1 MMTKKEF
8 FACIASTENTN
19 ITEEMRSFAEYM
31 LEQMER
37 EANNRKAKNA
47 EKSAEKNAA
56 FREQILEVLKAEPS
70 ETFTTS
76 EIAEALEVSVQKA
89 SAILR
94 GMVAEGI
101 LNVADVKVPKTGKQ
115 KGYSLASHEE

>member
-8 FACIASTENTN
+8 FVTVASTENTN

-56 FREQILEVLKAEPS
+56 FRQQILETMKADAS

-94 GMVAEGI
+94 GMVSDGV
-101 LNVADVKVPKTGKQ
+101 LNVADIKVPKKGKQ
-115 KGYSLASHEE
+115 KGYSLAYHEE

>member
-1 MMTKKEF
+1 MTKREF
-8 FACIASTENTN
+8 FMTIASTET
-19 ITEEMRSFAEYM
+19 IIVTDEMRAFAESM
-31 LEQMER
+31 LEQMEH
-37 EANNRKAKNA
+37 EASKRKAKTA

-56 FREQILEVLKAEPS
+56 FRQQILEIMKAES

-94 GMVAEGI
+94 GMVSDEI
-101 LNVADVKVPKTGKQ
+101 LNVADVKVPKKGKQ
-115 KGYSLASHEE
+115 KGYSLAHHEE

>member
-8 FACIASTENTN
+8 FVTVASTENTN

-47 EKSAEKNAA
+47 EQAAEKNAA
-56 FREQILEVLKAEPS
+56 FRQQILETMKADAS

-94 GMVAEGI
+94 GMVSDGV
-101 LNVADVKVPKTGKQ
+101 LNVADIKVPKKGKQ
-115 KGYSLASHEE
+115 KGYSLAYHEE

>member
-1 MMTKKEF
+1 MTKKEF
-8 FACIASTENTN
+8 FVAITTAEA
-19 ITEEMRSFAEYM
+19 ITEEMRAFAESAI
-31 LEQMER
+31 EQMER
-37 EANNRKAKNA
+37 GANKRKVKNA

-76 EIAEALEVSVQKA
+76 EIAEALEISVQKA

-101 LNVADVKVPKTGKQ
+101 LNVADVKVPKKGKQ